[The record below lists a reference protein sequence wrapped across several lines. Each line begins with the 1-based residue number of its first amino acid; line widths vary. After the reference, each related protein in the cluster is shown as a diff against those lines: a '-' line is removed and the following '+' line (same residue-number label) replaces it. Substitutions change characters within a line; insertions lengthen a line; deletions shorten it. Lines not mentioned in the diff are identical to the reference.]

1 MPYDLFISYSR
12 RDNERGQVTALK
24 AQIESGFR
32 SFAGRD
38 LRVFFDT
45 HEIAGM
51 DDWRQKIQ
59 RSLRDSQVFLAV
71 LSPHYLASPYCRWEW
86 EDYVRYEAMRQ
97 CLGEGVAPVFF
108 VTLPDA
114 ADPKTDQA
122 LARWIDEIQR
132 RQTFDLRPWHDAGE
146 QALQQ
151 AHVRQTLD
159 QLHASV
165 RERLDRAERSRSSPN
180 NLIKHNPAFVGRVR
194 ELTELRHAMTKN
206 KLGVVGAREGQT
218 PSQPSTLNPQ
228 PSVLVQGLGGMGK
241 TELAL
246 AYAHAFAW
254 DYPGGRWQIPC
265 EHVRDLR
272 VALLHL
278 ANAKAL
284 NFEFTEEEKKNIALA
299 FERVLRELNRRERCL
314 LILDNV
320 SDANLVIK
328 ARAVFPLLS
337 RINPCRQTSRRSR
350 TRW

>member
-24 AQIESGFR
+24 AQIESSFR
-32 SFAGRD
+32 AFAGRD

-151 AHVRQTLD
+151 AHVQQTLE

-165 RERLDRAERSRSSPN
+165 RDRLDRAERSRHSPN
-180 NLIKHNPAFVGRVR
+180 NLIKHNPSFVGRVR
-194 ELTELRHAMTKN
+194 ELTELRHA
-206 KLGVVGAREGQT
+206 
-218 PSQPSTLNPQ
+218 
-228 PSVLVQGLGGMGK
+228 
-241 TELAL
+241 
-246 AYAHAFAW
+246 
-254 DYPGGRWQIPC
+254 
-265 EHVRDLR
+265 
-272 VALLHL
+272 
-278 ANAKAL
+278 
-284 NFEFTEEEKKNIALA
+284 
-299 FERVLRELNRRERCL
+299 
-314 LILDNV
+314 
-320 SDANLVIK
+320 
-328 ARAVFPLLS
+328 LS
-337 RINPCRQTSRRSR
+337 AG
-350 TRW
+350 